1 MCEQV
6 FSWLSC
12 YSRMTQKMSQH
23 VFMFFLLYLCD
34 LHNTHEEQKLQHA
47 GFSWRQQAPCI
58 QLYIGIIIVSVII
71 TDRNTDPPKQYM
83 YVVKHKMVQF
93 WMIPC
98 PFCIILHVLLELLS
112 EVGILPYCLP
122 CRILYSGWDEWLGF
136 TQWGWYQLG
145 MFLNHRSILS
155 HGTTGWDGQLGT
167 FLNCPSCPMVRWDG
181 MDSWD
186 LPSESGTCWER
197 S

>member
-58 QLYIGIIIVSVII
+58 QLYIGIIIVSVNI
-71 TDRNTDPPKQYM
+71 TDRNTDPLKQYM

-98 PFCIILHVLLELLS
+98 LIPHVLLELLS
-112 EVGILPYCLP
+112 EVGIFPYCLP
-122 CRILYSGWDEWLGF
+122 CRILYSGRDEQLGF
-136 TQWGWYQLG
+136 TQGRWYQLG
-145 MFLNHRSILS
+145 MFLNH
-155 HGTTGWDGQLGT
+155 
-167 FLNCPSCPMVRWDG
+167 PSCPMVRRDG
-181 MDSWD
+181 MDSW
-186 LPSESGTCWER
+186 ER